1 MKILLWSDDLMS
13 RVRIES
19 RWKAAGAQLL
29 KRDSAETPDLIAV
42 DLTARDAAGHIR
54 KLREQFPATDILAFG
69 PHVDAEG
76 FRAAKAAGASECV
89 ARGSAVERVLGRLG
103 KSG

>member
-29 KRDSAETPDLIAV
+29 KRASAETPDLIVV

-54 KLREQFPATDILAFG
+54 RLREQCPATEILAFG

>member
-29 KRDSAETPDLIAV
+29 KRDSTETPDLIVV
-42 DLTARDAAGHIR
+42 DLTARDAAGQIR
-54 KLREQFPATDILAFG
+54 RLHEQFPATDILAFG

-103 KSG
+103 KGG

>member
-1 MKILLWSDDLMS
+1 MKILLWSDDIMS

-19 RWKAAGAQLL
+19 RWKSAGAQMQR
-29 KRDSAETPDLIAV
+29 RDTAEIPELIVV

-54 KLREQFPATDILAFG
+54 KLRKQFPATEIIAFG
-69 PHVDAEG
+69 PHVDTDG
-76 FRAAKAAGASECV
+76 FREAKAAGASECV

>member
-19 RWKAAGAQLL
+19 RWKAAGALML
-29 KRDSAETPDLIAV
+29 RRDAPETPDLIVV

-54 KLREQFPATDILAFG
+54 KWRARFPATDILAFG
-69 PHVDAEG
+69 PHVDADG
-76 FRAAKAAGASECV
+76 FREAKTAGASECV
-89 ARGSAVERVLGRLG
+89 ARGSAVERVLERLG

>member
-19 RWKAAGAQLL
+19 RWKAAGAQMLR
-29 KRDSAETPDLIAV
+29 RDAAETPDLIVV
-42 DLTARDAAGHIR
+42 DLTARDAAGNIR

-69 PHVDAEG
+69 PHVDANA
-76 FRAAKAAGASECV
+76 FREAKAAGANECV

>member
-13 RVRIES
+13 RVRTES

-29 KRDSAETPDLIAV
+29 KRDSTDTPDLIVV
-42 DLTARDAAGHIR
+42 DLTARDAAGQIR
-54 KLREQFPATDILAFG
+54 KLRGQFPATDILAFG

>member
-19 RWKAAGAQLL
+19 RWKAAGAELL
-29 KRDSAETPDLIAV
+29 KRDSAVTPDLVVV

-89 ARGSAVERVLGRLG
+89 ARGSAVERVLKWLG
-103 KSG
+103 QDE

>member
-29 KRDSAETPDLIAV
+29 KRDTAETPDLIAV

-54 KLREQFPATDILAFG
+54 KLRGLFPATDILAFG

-76 FRAAKAAGASECV
+76 FHAAKAAGASECV

-103 KSG
+103 KSV

>member
-1 MKILLWSDDLMS
+1 MS

-29 KRDSAETPDLIAV
+29 KRDSTETPDLIVV
-42 DLTARDAAGHIR
+42 DLTARDAAGHIH
-54 KLREQFPATDILAFG
+54 KLRGQFPATDILAFG

-76 FRAAKAAGASECV
+76 FRAARAAGASECV